1 MDILGYLA
9 FIRIFR
15 IFSMFNM
22 AAFQENLHDFAQIVL
37 TWGI

>member
-9 FIRIFR
+9 FIKIFR

-22 AAFQENLHDFAQIVL
+22 AAFQENLHDLVQIVL
-37 TWGI
+37 TRGM